1 MKSSLCSKSF
11 AKINLGLKIVNQRLD
26 GYHNIKSIFIELDL
40 YDTIEFIASN
50 HFSIEFKGIHV
61 PIDDNNTV
69 YKAIKL
75 LSQVYKINITHKIVI
90 NKKIPIGSGLGGGS
104 SNAAQTLIG
113 IDKLYNLN
121 IPKEKLLDLGD
132 SIGKDVPFFL
142 EGGVKQVEGT
152 GDILKNI
159 NTNAIKD
166 KIFVLV
172 IPEINISTRWAYSKI
187 KKYLETK
194 EITPKFPALTTSVSW
209 ELFENDFESFVCLA
223 YPEILNIKKLLYKY
237 KAIYS
242 SLSGSGSTMFGI
254 YNDIKAAKTAI
265 EHLNKYH
272 TYISLPI
279 IKNG

>member
-1 MKSSLCSKSF
+1 MKSSLYSKSF

-26 GYHNIKSIFIELDL
+26 GYHNISSIFIEIDL
-40 YDTIEFIASN
+40 YDTIEFIESN
-50 HFSIEFKGIHV
+50 HFSIKFNGIDV
-61 PIDDNNTV
+61 PMDDNNTV

-75 LSQVYKINITHKIVI
+75 LSQIYKINITHKIVI
-90 NKKIPIGSGLGGGS
+90 NKKIPLGSGLGGGS
-104 SNAAQTLIG
+104 SNAAQALIG
-113 IDKLYNLN
+113 INKLYNLN
-121 IPKEKLLDLGD
+121 ISKEKLLDIGN

-159 NTNAIKD
+159 NAAAIKD

-172 IPEINISTRWAYSKI
+172 IPKINISTRWAYSKI

-209 ELFENDFESFVCLA
+209 ELFENDFESFVCLT

-237 KAIYS
+237 QAIYS

-265 EHLNKYH
+265 EHLDKYH